1 MSNPIESGKLFIQ
14 DVFEKWYR
22 IPEYQRPY
30 VWEDDQVTELLTD
43 IADAN
48 AVNPDAEYFL
58 GSLVLRKNEK
68 SESNLEFTE
77 YDLLDGQQRLTTL
90 FLIHAVI
97 RDSVTDPTSKRFQT
111 TSEAIYV
118 QEDIDNNKPERMRIV
133 FDIRDEVKNFVYN
146 HIKQWKGTDDDEV
159 LKRFASDKNGDIS
172 IKNMSKAIL
181 TIKEFF
187 NNGTSIDDF
196 YKYLRTKV
204 LLIYVASEDLEDA
217 FHLFTVMNNRGIK
230 LRNSD
235 ILKAENLK
243 NVEPESDR
251 VILAKSWEK
260 IEEYFGEDFDSFLSH
275 LRTILV
281 KNKAS
286 YNLLKEYEENIYKPR
301 TYDRTNKTYH
311 FTSPLLRKGKD
322 TFKFIEKYFK
332 HYKDLFDIDSEIL
345 KNNLPL
351 KNKLRLMRSGFEAD
365 FWIPPLLA
373 FYNKHSE
380 TSLLDFVN
388 LLDNK
393 FSSDWITSQTF
404 TTRLENMNKLIKVIE
419 DSNDLNDILN
429 SDLLK
434 YESQD
439 LVRIINVSIYGRKY
453 AKYLI
458 LKIDHNIHGV
468 TTPFDPPEKIS
479 IEHILP
485 QNPKENSVWV
495 TDFSENDREFWTN
508 KIGNLV
514 LISRRKNSSLSNL
527 DYATKRSRYFSGNV
541 ELFSNSIRIWN
552 DFPTWQLS
560 DLETNHKIVLK
571 KLFKMYNIV
580 KTEEEID
587 QLISQ

>member
-43 IADAN
+43 ITDAN
-48 AVNPDAEYFL
+48 TANPDAEYFL

-68 SESNLEFTE
+68 NESNLEFTE
-77 YDLLDGQQRLTTL
+77 YDVLDGQQRLTTL
-90 FLIHAVI
+90 FLIHSVI

-118 QEDIDNNKPERMRIV
+118 QEDKDNNKPERMRII
-133 FDIRDEVKNFVYN
+133 FDIRDEVKSFVYN
-146 HIKQWKGTDDDEV
+146 HIKQWKGTNDERV
-159 LKRFASDKNGDIS
+159 FNRYSTDKNGDIS
-172 IKNMSKAIL
+172 IKNMAKAIL

-187 NNGTSIDDF
+187 NNGFSIDEF

-204 LLIYVASEDLEDA
+204 LLIYVASENLEDA

-243 NVEPESDR
+243 NVHPESDR
-251 VILAKSWEK
+251 ILLAKNWEK
-260 IEEYFGEDFDSFLSH
+260 IEEYFGEEFDNFLSH

-301 TYDRTNKTYH
+301 TYDRTLKRYN
-311 FTSPLLRKGKD
+311 FTAPLLAKGKD
-322 TFKFIEKYFK
+322 TFSFIQKYFK
-332 HYKDLFDIDSEIL
+332 HYNDLFDVDSELL

-351 KNKLRLMRSGFEAD
+351 KNKLRLMKVGFEAD
-365 FWIPPLLA
+365 FWMPPLLA
-373 FYNKHSE
+373 FYNKYSD
-380 TSLLDFVN
+380 TSFLDFVN

-419 DSNDLNDILN
+419 DSNSPNDILN

-434 YESQD
+434 YNGND
-439 LVRIINVSIYGRKY
+439 LVRILNLSIYGRKY
-453 AKYLI
+453 ARYLL
-458 LKIDHNIHGV
+458 LKVDHNIHGD
-468 TTPFDPPEKIS
+468 TTAFDPPQQIS

-485 QNPKENSVWV
+485 QNPSDNSTWV
-495 TDFSENDREFWTN
+495 ADFSQVEREFWSN

-552 DFPTWQLS
+552 DYATWKS
-560 DLETNHKIVLK
+560 DDLKSNHKTVLN
-571 KLFKMYNIV
+571 KLIKMYSIV
-580 KTEEEID
+580 ITQDEFD